1 MEMWENMNMDTSI
14 VIQLIVLLILLILS
28 AFFSSAE
35 TALSSVSA
43 IRMRTLAEEGNAR
56 AKKVLDV
63 KSRPDQML
71 GAILIGNNV
80 VNLSASAL
88 VTSLSIRLFGSRF
101 LGWST
106 GILTLLILIFCE
118 ISPKTI
124 ASVRS
129 EKISMKYINLI
140 HAYMTVVSPV
150 VRVINGLSGIVVR
163 MLKVDPNQKPAI
175 TEDDLHTVLDVG
187 HEEGVLEQEEHEIL
201 HNFLNFGDSKARDVM
216 VPKVNVSFLD
226 VESTYDEVMA
236 AFEEDKYTRFPIFR
250 ESPDDVIGIINVKD
264 LLSVRDKDNFR
275 IEQILRKAYYTYEN
289 KKTSELLLEMRDA
302 YINTAVVLDEYGVT
316 AGFLTMEDLLEEIV
330 GEIRDEYDEEEE
342 MPIRVLGDCD
352 YEIDGSM
359 NLDDCSEELGI
370 LLSSDEYD
378 SLGGY
383 VMEQLDRMPVEGDTV
398 TTPENVTLKV
408 LKVGRNRIEKVHV
421 HIPPKD
427 PDTAG
432 QKKEEDAL

>member
-1 MEMWENMNMDTSI
+1 MAMWENMNMDTSI

-129 EKISMKYINLI
+129 EKISMKYINL
-140 HAYMTVVSPV
+140 
-150 VRVINGLSGIVVR
+150 N
-163 MLKVDPNQKPAI
+163 
-175 TEDDLHTVLDVG
+175 TET
-187 HEEGVLEQEEHEIL
+187 E
-201 HNFLNFGDSKARDVM
+201 R
-216 VPKVNVSFLD
+216 
-226 VESTYDEVMA
+226 
-236 AFEEDKYTRFPIFR
+236 
-250 ESPDDVIGIINVKD
+250 
-264 LLSVRDKDNFR
+264 
-275 IEQILRKAYYTYEN
+275 
-289 KKTSELLLEMRDA
+289 
-302 YINTAVVLDEYGVT
+302 
-316 AGFLTMEDLLEEIV
+316 
-330 GEIRDEYDEEEE
+330 
-342 MPIRVLGDCD
+342 
-352 YEIDGSM
+352 
-359 NLDDCSEELGI
+359 
-370 LLSSDEYD
+370 
-378 SLGGY
+378 
-383 VMEQLDRMPVEGDTV
+383 
-398 TTPENVTLKV
+398 
-408 LKVGRNRIEKVHV
+408 RN
-421 HIPPKD
+421 
-427 PDTAG
+427 
-432 QKKEEDAL
+432 